1 MVQYYGDNELDDMK
15 NGSEKTEKTENDQRG
30 FERSELSLF
39 TKFKYMFVRGSL
51 LLIVKL
57 AGLDGL
63 YRFGELFGSIEF
75 GLQYRKRFR
84 LYRRVEEVLQGPVPL
99 SKKWHIVRR
108 QMCRVRCDKMIYT
121 IMDRIDRKELL
132 GRFEITNRQY
142 MDEAVAQGQGTFFMF
157 SHQGSHHLGGIL
169 LTLSGYPIIGLRDP
183 NESPLRLYVQ
193 EQFERNFPEF
203 KDLQITASDSF
214 ARTFFHAFKKNS
226 IVAAAMDVWRDRGGR
241 TAKVQIFGQ
250 EREFL
255 SGMTYI
261 ALRSHSPVVVGFM
274 LSLPHYH
281 YRLIFHPW
289 LSDPEKDQDTPDTV
303 QRVMQQYA
311 QTIENHV
318 KEHPCHISKTH

>member
-1 MVQYYGDNELDDMK
+1 ME
-15 NGSEKTEKTENDQRG
+15 NGGEKTTENGQRG
-30 FERSELSLF
+30 FERSELSWF

-63 YRFGELFGSIEF
+63 YRFGQVFGTIEF
-75 GLQYRKRFR
+75 ILQYRKRFR
-84 LYRRVEEVLQGPVPL
+84 LYKRVEEVLQGPVPIPRNRT
-99 SKKWHIVRR
+99 IVRQ

-132 GRFEITNRQY
+132 DRLEVQNREF
-142 MDEAVAQGQGTFFMF
+142 MDKSVAQGQGTFLMF

-214 ARTFFHAFKKNS
+214 ARTFFHAFRDNS
-226 IVAAAMDVWRDRGGR
+226 IVAAAMDVWRDRGNVR
-241 TAKVQIFGQ
+241 TVKVRIFGQ

-255 SGMTYI
+255 SGMTHI
-261 ALRSHSPVVVGFM
+261 ALRSHAPVLIGFL
-274 LSLPHYH
+274 LSLPRYH
-281 YRLIFHPW
+281 YRIIFHPW

-303 QRVMQQYA
+303 QRVMQEYA
-311 QTIENHV
+311 QIIENHV
-318 KEHPCHISKTH
+318 KEYPSHISKTH